1 MEITKGNRKW
11 LDDLQLNHP
20 VVIAGPCSAE
30 TEEQVLKI
38 AHSLKNTDVSF
49 FRAGIWKPRTR
60 PGMFEGVGALG
71 LQWLQRVKE
80 ETGLKTATEVANKDH
95 VKLALDHDIDMLWI
109 GARST
114 VSPFIIQEI
123 ADELEGTDK
132 IILVKNPV
140 NPDLPLW
147 IGALERLQRAGIKN
161 LGVIHRGFSTYEKTK
176 YRNIPEWQLAIELQ
190 NKFPNL
196 PLICDPS
203 HITGKRDLIFDVSQ
217 TALDLN
223 FDGLMIESHCNP
235 DAAWSD
241 AAQQITPEQLIKIM
255 ANLRIRNTSVNEKN
269 YVSQLGDL
277 RSRIDI
283 IDDQLL
289 DLLKKRMD
297 IADEIGALKKTNNVA
312 ILQNTRWHEIL
323 GKVILEGEQRNLSE
337 EFVIQ
342 VFKAIHQE
350 SINRQERVVR

>member
-1 MEITKGNRKW
+1 M
-11 LDDLQLNHP
+11 
-20 VVIAGPCSAE
+20 
-30 TEEQVLKI
+30 
-38 AHSLKNTDVSF
+38 
-49 FRAGIWKPRTR
+49 
-60 PGMFEGVGALG
+60 
-71 LQWLQRVKE
+71 
-80 ETGLKTATEVANKDH
+80 
-95 VKLALDHDIDMLWI
+95 
-109 GARST
+109 
-114 VSPFIIQEI
+114 
-123 ADELEGTDK
+123 
-132 IILVKNPV
+132 
-140 NPDLPLW
+140 W

-223 FDGLMIESHCNP
+223 FDGLMIETHCNP

>member
-1 MEITKGNRKW
+1 MEITKENRKW
-11 LDDLQLNHP
+11 LDNLHLNHP

-71 LQWLQRVKE
+71 LQWLKRVKE

-95 VKLALDHDIDMLWI
+95 VKLALEHDIDMLWI

-176 YRNIPEWQLAIELQ
+176 YRNIPEWQLVIELQ

-196 PLICDPS
+196 PIICDPS

-223 FDGLMIESHCNP
+223 FEGLMIETHCNP

-241 AAQQITPEQLIKIM
+241 AAQQVTPERLVEIM
-255 ANLRIRNTSVNEKN
+255 NDLRIRKTSTSEED
-269 YVSQLGDL
+269 YVSQLGNL

-283 IDDQLL
+283 IDEQLL

-323 GKVILEGEQRNLSE
+323 GKMILEGEQRNLSE

>member
-1 MEITKGNRKW
+1 
-11 LDDLQLNHP
+11 
-20 VVIAGPCSAE
+20 
-30 TEEQVLKI
+30 
-38 AHSLKNTDVSF
+38 
-49 FRAGIWKPRTR
+49 
-60 PGMFEGVGALG
+60 
-71 LQWLQRVKE
+71 
-80 ETGLKTATEVANKDH
+80 
-95 VKLALDHDIDMLWI
+95 MLWI

-223 FDGLMIESHCNP
+223 FDGLMIETHCNP

>member
-1 MEITKGNRKW
+1 
-11 LDDLQLNHP
+11 
-20 VVIAGPCSAE
+20 
-30 TEEQVLKI
+30 
-38 AHSLKNTDVSF
+38 
-49 FRAGIWKPRTR
+49 
-60 PGMFEGVGALG
+60 
-71 LQWLQRVKE
+71 
-80 ETGLKTATEVANKDH
+80 
-95 VKLALDHDIDMLWI
+95 MLWI

-176 YRNIPEWQLAIELQ
+176 YRNIPEWQLVIELQ

-196 PLICDPS
+196 PIICDPS

-223 FDGLMIESHCNP
+223 FEGLMIETHCNP

-241 AAQQITPEQLIKIM
+241 AAQQVTPERLVEIM
-255 ANLRIRNTSVNEKN
+255 NDLRIRKTSASEED
-269 YVSQLGDL
+269 YVSQLGNL

-283 IDDQLL
+283 IDEQLL

-323 GKVILEGEQRNLSE
+323 GKMILEGEQHNLSE